1 MKHSRD
7 VLSVEQV
14 RRVLDLH
21 DRRLGILQTWQDS
34 IDDNWEHLRVLP
46 GYDGFIRKADSD
58 DEMDFGIT
66 PMFILISGVCGVCGI
81 DFQCFSHPGGFFI
94 CELQECSRFEDA
106 LQRALGVNRAL
117 VNRLQ
122 DDSSP
127 GFVAVRGYI
136 HALMNM
142 HN

>member
-1 MKHSRD
+1 MRSKD
-7 VLSVEQV
+7 ILSPEQV

-21 DRRLGILQTWQDS
+21 DRRHHILQTWQDS
-34 IDDNWEHLRVLP
+34 LDDNWEHLRVIP
-46 GYDGFIRKADSD
+46 GYDGVIRNADAA

-66 PMFILISGVCGVCGI
+66 PMFILISGVAGVCGI
-81 DFQCFSHPGGFFI
+81 EFQCFTHPGGFFT
-94 CELQECSRFEDA
+94 CELQQCARFETA
-106 LQRALGVNRAL
+106 LKLGLGVNRAL
-117 VNRLQ
+117 ANRLQ
-122 DDSSP
+122 EDSSP